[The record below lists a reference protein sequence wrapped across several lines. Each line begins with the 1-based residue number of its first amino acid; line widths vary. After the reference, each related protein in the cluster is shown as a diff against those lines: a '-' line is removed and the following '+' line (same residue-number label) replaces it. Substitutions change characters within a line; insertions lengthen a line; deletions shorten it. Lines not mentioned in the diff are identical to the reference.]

1 MEIPEEQETITL
13 DDSDEDQNKTI
24 VLKEE
29 IKRDSIQIIHED
41 PVSTVSF
48 KCILILNEQA
58 LNLPQRLKKATIL
71 KKNIP
76 MWRNFS
82 KS

>member
-48 KCILILNEQA
+48 KYIFLHKQA
-58 LNLPQRLKKATIL
+58 LILPQRLKK
-71 KKNIP
+71 IP
-76 MWRNFS
+76 MWRKFS

>member
-1 MEIPEEQETITL
+1 MTYFIFTRFTTFFFSSKFQPKSPTLVEIPEEQETITL

-48 KCILILNEQA
+48 KY
-58 LNLPQRLKKATIL
+58 
-71 KKNIP
+71 
-76 MWRNFS
+76 
-82 KS
+82 